1 MTTLF
6 GGGAKGPSAAEKAA
20 QADRYQQANRAE
32 AESDQLAALAG
43 RVTSLRKTL
52 AFRDNQKKDALGG

>member
-1 MTTLF
+1 MSGLF

-20 QADRYQQANRAE
+20 QQDRYQQANRAE

-43 RVTSLRKTL
+43 RVTSLRKSL
-52 AFRDNQKKDALGG
+52 AFRDNQKKSTFGG